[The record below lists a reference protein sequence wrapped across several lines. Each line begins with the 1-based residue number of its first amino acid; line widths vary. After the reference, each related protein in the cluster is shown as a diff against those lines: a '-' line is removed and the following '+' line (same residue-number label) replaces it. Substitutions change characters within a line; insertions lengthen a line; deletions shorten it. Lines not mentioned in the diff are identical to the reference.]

1 MEAFTGPTSVATAQL
16 TCEMDLTDPYKADC
30 LSYLLRE
37 CSLTLKSC
45 TDVSCLRGFPPLS
58 LTFIMPAS
66 RGERGW
72 MGQGLD
78 GTEWLY
84 VSSCNDRNISFS
96 RFRKIK

>member
-1 MEAFTGPTSVATAQL
+1 MQKVYGSSPQ
-16 TCEMDLTDPYKADC
+16 TD
-30 LSYLLRE
+30 
-37 CSLTLKSC
+37 TLGIAE
-45 TDVSCLRGFPPLS
+45 D
-58 LTFIMPAS
+58 FIVNIWRCKVR

>member
-1 MEAFTGPTSVATAQL
+1 MTITLIIDNFRSNLDLIVESGNVTVVTMEAFTGPTSVATAQL

-58 LTFIMPAS
+58 LTFIMP
-66 RGERGW
+66 
-72 MGQGLD
+72 
-78 GTEWLY
+78 
-84 VSSCNDRNISFS
+84 VSTLEM
-96 RFRKIK
+96 